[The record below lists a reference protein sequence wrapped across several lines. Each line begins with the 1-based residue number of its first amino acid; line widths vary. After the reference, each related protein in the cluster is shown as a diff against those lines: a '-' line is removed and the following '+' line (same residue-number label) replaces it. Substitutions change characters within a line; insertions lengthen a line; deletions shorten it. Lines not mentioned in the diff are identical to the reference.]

1 MVVNKDRKV
10 FSTQNSKIRQ
20 IFSTQKFRGL
30 DKENKPL
37 KVAPFRA
44 SDGHNFIIDSDV
56 LKTRPAFKINQQI
69 PFSLNTDE
77 FIVDFYNFRNT
88 DIYITNSRLFFGSTE
103 IFNVS
108 HNKDFSNSNPMFFEE
123 KEVLFIFGLDTIYV
137 ASQIS
142 NTRIFYPLN
151 NKITNP
157 FFVNTNQFKDFED
170 LPTPYVPTLFIGNN
184 FFEDVN
190 LLSNKTKYKIFAEVV
205 EESNNMFNVPHI
217 SKVIYK
223 LPSAYTFEKNGTF
236 NAEVTFYKNLYQ
248 NNDFFPVFIGDNKN
262 FESSTEDFGDI
273 LNETITQG
281 GSDFILIE
289 TEGTYFVKENLE
301 EYLDGTM
308 QESIVDI
315 NITKKE
321 FFNLIVK
328 DLKITVFEFCM
339 QKGESLNSSTN
350 RTLLFNLN
358 VSYNLISRDEGGKI
372 ISSRRVRDTRTI
384 VIGLLKF
391 DNETVNPFDVV
402 LLENKFNVTTNTDT
416 NTFPSFPTLVD
427 ENQYTVERTIVIDT
441 VQNIST
447 RDVVSVVNFVN
458 NFVRQRILNLKD
470 TLNLENNEKILMKV
484 NVRAFEGNT
493 LPLGDNYSF
502 SVGVQYKDENI
513 LTKDNLF
520 SITFNSKDNVFELSL
535 RDFFVDF
542 RNEPSVEIMIT
553 FQNNPDY
560 DLITQN
566 TFSVLFGSEN
576 RLFLAGHPD
585 FPNIDRFNVSNDLLG
600 NNVKN
605 QSYELSYFPSKN
617 FRVVGGKGAI
627 NGYVVATD
635 TALYVS
641 KKEYPGD
648 NKMFVRTRSLSEE
661 GIVGYFEFKTS
672 ITKTPLNHRCFVRFY
687 NDIIMLSKDG
697 LYAVEL
703 TDNILTS
710 ERLLKL
716 RSGFINTDLK
726 QAIANYDNK
735 KIFIAENNYYM
746 YIFINDVVYVA
757 DSRYIDTNENASIGN
772 VSYEIVKWNMN
783 TSYKLAKLT
792 ETTSFLLDDTY
803 SQIYTLVLNEN
814 NDDNIERTIN
824 VVSKTTVGSGTYFIT
839 LASYDQEILLHKK
852 DVQFIFPSGFQFFAD
867 NTHYSVQ
874 DTVLTVIN
882 NDIFRDITD
891 GDTIHYGS
899 NDELSFVV
907 SDFESSNRTTMTV
920 PVGVNGILT
929 RSIANIPLY
938 IVEIFEDNNV
948 YYYKLDR
955 YQPEVIIETSVSN
968 NTSTY
973 EFYSIPNLCNINYR
987 YPIDMMFLSNVT
999 DFGNNFME
1007 KTMYRVNLYATKQ
1020 QQENTL
1026 NFGYKTM
1033 RRLKELQDSNVV
1045 LLPSTFELSNNF
1057 DFNEIDF
1064 NIFSINTFQE
1074 TAMSLPMKENNF
1086 LYIQFMVHGI
1096 GNIEFNGFHIVY
1108 KNNRRIKS
1116 IA

>member
-103 IFNVS
+103 IFS
-108 HNKDFSNSNPMFFEE
+108 AGDNKDFSNSNPMFFEE

-157 FFVNTNQFKDFED
+157 GFQVDTTHFKDFED

-190 LLSNKTKYKIFAEVV
+190 LLSNKTKYKIFAENT
-205 EESNNMFNVPHI
+205 SNGFFVREGGLTT
-217 SKVIYK
+217 YR
-223 LPSAYTFEKNGTF
+223 LPTAYSFEKNGTYE
-236 NAEVTFYKNLYQ
+236 AKVRFYKKAYADNE
-248 NNDFFPVFIGDNKN
+248 FFPVFIDDLYQYMDADW
-262 FESSTEDFGDI
+262 ESLGTP
-273 LNETITQG
+273 LNDTITPEGDDYIPIQ
-281 GSDFILIE
+281 I
-289 TEGTYFVKENLE
+289 EGTYFVKKDLE
-301 EYLDGTM
+301 EVSDGTVF

-315 NITKKE
+315 GITKKE
-321 FFNLIVK
+321 FFNLFVK
-328 DLKITVFEFCM
+328 DLKVTVFEYCM
-339 QKGESLNSSTN
+339 DIAKTITATENV
-350 RTLLFNLN
+350 TLLFSLP
-358 VSYNLISRDEGGKI
+358 VDYNLIRRDENGNVVFSGRQ
-372 ISSRRVRDTRTI
+372 SETRN
-384 VIGLLKF
+384 LLVYFLKY
-391 DNETVNPFDVV
+391 DSQTFDVIN
-402 LLENKFNVTTNTDT
+402 LQHAFNEITIPFNSGGQ
-416 NTFPSFPTLVD
+416 FPSYPTLTGHTYIAQVLTVD
-427 ENQYTVERTIVIDT
+427 GGTLYLNDTTEVIQVALSAARRAVVEIR
-441 VQNIST
+441 
-447 RDVVSVVNFVN
+447 
-458 NFVRQRILNLKD
+458 
-470 TLNLENNEKILMKV
+470 
-484 NVRAFEGNT
+484 NT
-493 LPLGDNYSF
+493 LTTLDKIRVNLQYVVVDPEDFPPVRKTLYSI
-502 SVGVQYKDENI
+502 SVGVQYTEAEI
-513 LTKDNLF
+513 LTKDNLHEI
-520 SITFNSKDNVFELSL
+520 SFNSRDNMFELSL
-535 RDFFVDF
+535 RDFFIDF
-542 RNEPSVEIMIT
+542 RNEPSVDVEIT

-566 TFSVLFGSEN
+566 KFSVLFGSEN

-641 KKEYPGD
+641 KEEYPGD

-746 YIFINDVVYVA
+746 YIFIDDVVYVA

-839 LASYDQEILLHKK
+839 LESYDQEILLHKK
-852 DVQFIFPSGFQFFAD
+852 DVQFIFPSGFQFFSS

-899 NDELSFVV
+899 NNELSFVV

-948 YYYKLDR
+948 YYKLDR

-968 NTSTY
+968 NTPTY
-973 EFYSIPNLCNINYR
+973 EFYSIPDLCNINYR

-1007 KTMYRVNLYATKQ
+1007 KTMYRVNLYATRQ

-1033 RRLKELQDSNVV
+1033 RRLKNEEDTEAFNV
-1045 LLPSTFELSNNF
+1045 LNNLN
-1057 DFNEIDF
+1057 FNEIDF
-1064 NIFSINTFQE
+1064 NLFSINTFQE
-1074 TAMSLPMKENNF
+1074 SGLSLPMKENNF
-1086 LYIQFMVHGI
+1086 LYIQFIIKAI
-1096 GNIEFNGFHIVY
+1096 GNVELNGFHVVY
-1108 KNNRRIKS
+1108 KNNRNIKS
-1116 IA
+1116 VG